1 MQGYQRAL
9 ADYQIPEK
17 KELIC
22 PVSDEIE
29 HYTMTNGYMTTKKLI
44 ESGAPFSAVFAFSD
58 IIAAGVYR
66 AVHEAGLRIPED
78 VSVVG
83 FDGSELGDYLQPKL
97 TSVAQPV
104 SKMADAIINQL
115 YDMIDGRCGNRTQI
129 FEGKLL
135 EKESVRQIE
144 HKS

>member
-1 MQGYQRAL
+1 M
-9 ADYQIPEK
+9 
-17 KELIC
+17 
-22 PVSDEIE
+22 
-29 HYTMTNGYMTTKKLI
+29 
-44 ESGAPFSAVFAFSD
+44 
-58 IIAAGVYR
+58 YR

-115 YDMIDGRCGNRTQI
+115 YDMIDGAAAIAARYLRGSCWRRSPSGRSNINRDKKTDEI
-129 FEGKLL
+129 ITKINGGK
-135 EKESVRQIE
+135 SG
-144 HKS
+144 

>member
-1 MQGYQRAL
+1 
-9 ADYQIPEK
+9 
-17 KELIC
+17 
-22 PVSDEIE
+22 
-29 HYTMTNGYMTTKKLI
+29 MTNGYMTAKKLI

-115 YDMIDGRCGNRTQI
+115 YDMIDGRCGNRTRI